1 MNGQKICKRSA
12 NLIWILIRGAGTDQQ
27 RNNWLSK
34 HMKKVRSSQSCISIN
49 ICTEL
54 RKTQFFSVITKTTDE
69 SQTSHRRVTDESQ
82 TSTDE
87 SQMTTD
93 ESQTSYRRLHT
104 SHRRVTEDYRRLT
117 DKSQTSHRQ
126 LKTNLRR
133 MQLNHRLL
141 QATGITKCIFSRWHS
156 LINLFADLLILV
168 TMKNDLYMKL

>member
-1 MNGQKICKRSA
+1 MVRRSA
-12 NLIWILIRGAGTDQQ
+12 NDRPISYEYLLGEPEPTNREIIDCLNIWKRSEAANLVFQLIFVL
-27 RNNWLSK
+27 NWEK
-34 HMKKVRSSQSCISIN
+34 HSFSQS
-49 ICTEL
+49 L
-54 RKTQFFSVITKTTDE
+54 LKL
-69 SQTSHRRVTDESQ
+69 QTSHRRVTDESQ

-104 SHRRVTEDYRRLT
+104 SHRRVTEDYRWVT

>member
-1 MNGQKICKRSA
+1 MNGQRICKRSA

-27 RNNWLSK
+27 RNNWSSK

-69 SQTSHRRVTDESQ
+69 SQTSHRQVQTNHRWLQMSHRRVTDDYIRV
-82 TSTDE
+82 TD
-87 SQMTTD
+87 D
-93 ESQTSYRRLHT
+93 Y
-104 SHRRVTEDYRRLT
+104 RRVTEDYRRVT
-117 DKSQTSHRQ
+117 DESQTSHRQ

-133 MQLNHRLL
+133 MQLSHRLL

-156 LINLFADLLILV
+156 LINIFAGLLILV